1 MGLKPQHQNSETVR
15 PRRRKYPPNQTEK
28 TMIRVTPKA
37 VAYIAERGGNLTL
50 YSKILAN

>member
-1 MGLKPQHQNSETVR
+1 
-15 PRRRKYPPNQTEK
+15 
-28 TMIRVTPKA
+28 MIRVTPKA